1 MENLICQ
8 VMISGD
14 APWRQAGNKGLG
26 FPSVSVCLFVSLSTD
41 MRDAEA
47 RLAFFSQTQVH
58 CFCAQA
64 NIQAVCFQWFPS
76 MSTPVLRWK
85 NPTPAS
91 DAWYKSSK
99 TFWLEGSKLS
109 KPAFTSVNNVNT
121 GELARMD
128 PNGMCARSV
137 GVIHGD
143 TPPNS
148 EANDLVGEGMAFQCI
163 SSPISLC
170 S

>member
-1 MENLICQ
+1 MEW
-8 VMISGD
+8 ISGD
-14 APWRQAGNKGLG
+14 APWRQAGNKGLS
-26 FPSVSVCLFVSLSTD
+26 FPSVSICLFVSLSTD

-47 RLAFFSQTQVH
+47 RLAFFSQTKVH
-58 CFCAQA
+58 CFCAQPT
-64 NIQAVCFQWFPS
+64 IQAVCFQWFPS

-85 NPTPAS
+85 NPAPAS

-109 KPAFTSVNNVNT
+109 KPAFTSANNVNA

-137 GVIHGD
+137 DVTQG
-143 TPPNS
+143 PPNS
-148 EANDLVGEGMAFQCI
+148 EANDLVGEGWGRYGM

-170 S
+170 SQSETCC